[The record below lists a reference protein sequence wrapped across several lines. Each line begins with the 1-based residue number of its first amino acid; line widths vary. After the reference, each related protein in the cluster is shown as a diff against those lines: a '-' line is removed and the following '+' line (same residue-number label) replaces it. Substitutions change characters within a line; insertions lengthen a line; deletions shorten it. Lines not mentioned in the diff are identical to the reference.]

1 MKNWVNSFRWA
12 LARLGQAWPGKPIVS
27 VESRATTSIGKVI
40 VQISIYICLMIVVLE
55 ISHFGPK
62 ADRNFIF
69 PILIHGDAVG
79 WTCTLYGTSTLA
91 LACPLVWS
99 FGSTWLGIRQEAEKY
114 FDFWST
120 ICPFSTNCPTSYLMI
135 VLQSA
140 SLIVYA
146 PVISSSSMHS

>member
-1 MKNWVNSFRWA
+1 
-12 LARLGQAWPGKPIVS
+12 
-27 VESRATTSIGKVI
+27 
-40 VQISIYICLMIVVLE
+40 MIVVVE

-69 PILIHGDAVG
+69 PILIDGDAVG

-99 FGSTWLGIRQEAEKY
+99 FGSTWLGLRQEAEKY

-120 ICPFSTNCPTSYLMI
+120 ICPFSTNCPPSYLMI

-146 PVISSSSMHS
+146 PVISSSSLHFSSSLRCKCVGESFLAWLRTTFSTPTSQPAEL